1 MSKIAINEVFG
12 PTIQGEGHFTGT
24 PSVFVR
30 LNGCNL
36 RCCFARPGSKEPSS
50 ICDTPYTSHCPE
62 KPTMYDTDELAKA
75 IVERIDCIGGHCENS
90 HIIITGGEP
99 MLQQEAILDLL
110 NTLHDEHDCFNQV
123 TIETNGSISPYK
135 DFNSE
140 EIFWSVSPKLS
151 NSCNFEGTDVPKAMR
166 EQHRKSRINISALA
180 SIVMSGQDYQLK
192 FVYSGPE
199 TVAEIQALIGDIK
212 EEITNLQSPW
222 AQDIIQHRLNEIDRH
237 IMLMP
242 EGTTNE
248 QLTKTAPGAVRACI
262 EQGWIFCDR
271 AHIRIWGDKRAV

>member
-12 PTIQGEGHFTGT
+12 PTIQGEGKFTGT

-36 RCCFARPGSKEPSS
+36 RCAFKGSL
-50 ICDTPYTSHCPE
+50 CDTPYTSHCPE
-62 KPTMYDTDELAKA
+62 KSVMYEVAELAKA

-90 HIIITGGEP
+90 HIVITGGEP
-99 MLQQEAILDLL
+99 MLQQEAILSLL
-110 NTLHDEHDCFNQV
+110 DVLHYEYDCFNQV
-123 TIETNGSISPYK
+123 TIETNGSIPPYE
-135 DFNSE
+135 DFDSE

-151 NSCNFEGTDVPKAMR
+151 NSCNFEGTDVPEAMQ

-180 SIVMSGQDYQLK
+180 SIVMSGKDYQLK

-199 TVAEIQALIGDIK
+199 TVMEIQALIGDIK
-212 EEITNLQSPW
+212 EEIIGLQGPW
-222 AQDIIQHRLNEIDRH
+222 AQDIIQHRLDEIDRH

-248 QLTKTAPGAVRACI
+248 QLTKTAPGAVQACI

-271 AHIRIWGDKRAV
+271 AHIRIYGDKRAV